1 MCSFMTYRKHIALF
15 FVCIFFA
22 CSCGGRAA
30 NPVSVK
36 RDQDPELTCTQIEYE
51 IYQIRNDITELYSQA
66 AKSRKK
72 SKIIGI
78 LSILSPL
85 GPLANVFSDVRKAEK
100 VEINALQKRHNH
112 IVIIARKKG
121 CGEGKF
127 LLSTETKCK
136 DFYTV
141 GCFVPSGKDKR

>member
-1 MCSFMTYRKHIALF
+1 MFSFMTYRKHIALF

-36 RDQDPELTCTQIEYE
+36 RDQDSELTCMKIEYE

-72 SKIIGI
+72 KRA
-78 LSILSPL
+78 LSMLTIFT
-85 GPLANVFSDVRKAEK
+85 PLAYVFSDLRKAEK
-100 VEINALQKRHNH
+100 IEINALKKRHNH
-112 IVIIARKKG
+112 IVMIAKKKG

-141 GCFVPSGKDKR
+141 GCFVPSEKDKR

>member
-1 MCSFMTYRKHIALF
+1 MTYQKHIALF

-36 RDQDPELTCTQIEYE
+36 RDQDSELTCMKIEYE

-72 SKIIGI
+72 SKVIGI

-85 GPLANVFSDVRKAEK
+85 GPLANVFSDVRQAEK

-112 IVIIARKKG
+112 IVMIAKKRS

-141 GCFVPSGKDKR
+141 GCFVPSEKDKR

>member
-1 MCSFMTYRKHIALF
+1 MTCRKHIALF

-36 RDQDPELTCTQIEYE
+36 RDQDSELTCMKIEYE

-72 SKIIGI
+72 KRA
-78 LSILSPL
+78 LSMLTIFT
-85 GPLANVFSDVRKAEK
+85 PLAYVFSDLRKAEK
-100 VEINALQKRHNH
+100 TEINALHKRHNH
-112 IVIIARKKG
+112 IVMIARKKG

-141 GCFVPSGKDKR
+141 DCFSPSGKDKR

>member
-1 MCSFMTYRKHIALF
+1 MFSFMTYRKYIALF
-15 FVCIFFA
+15 FVYIFFA

-72 SKIIGI
+72 KRA
-78 LSILSPL
+78 LSVLTIFT
-85 GPLANVFSDVRKAEK
+85 PLAYVFSDLRKAEK
-100 VEINALQKRHNH
+100 IEINALQKRHNH
-112 IVIIARKKG
+112 IVMIAKKKS

>member
-1 MCSFMTYRKHIALF
+1 MTYRKHIALF
-15 FVCIFFA
+15 FICIFFT

-30 NPVSVK
+30 SPVSVK
-36 RDQDPELTCTQIEYE
+36 RDQDQELTCTQIEYE
-51 IYQIRNDITELYSQA
+51 IYQIRNDIAELYSQA

-72 SKIIGI
+72 KRA
-78 LSILSPL
+78 LSVLTIFT
-85 GPLANVFSDVRKAEK
+85 PLAYVFSDLRKAEK
-100 VEINALQKRHNH
+100 VEISALQKRHNH
-112 IVIIARKKG
+112 IVMIARKKG

-141 GCFVPSGKDKR
+141 GCFVPSEKDKR

>member
-1 MCSFMTYRKHIALF
+1 MTYRKYIVLF

-30 NPVSVK
+30 NPVTIK
-36 RDQDPELTCTQIEYE
+36 RDQDQRLTCPQIEYE

-66 AKSRKK
+66 AKNRKK
-72 SKIIGI
+72 KSAV
-78 LSILSPL
+78 SILSAIN
-85 GPLANVFSDVRKAEK
+85 PLAYVFSDLRKAEK
-100 VEINALQKRHNH
+100 IEINALEKRHNH
-112 IVIIARKKG
+112 IVMIAKKKG

-136 DFYTV
+136 DFYTI
-141 GCFVPSGKDKR
+141 GCFMPSKKK

>member
-1 MCSFMTYRKHIALF
+1 MTYRKHITLF

-22 CSCGGRAA
+22 CSCGGRTA

-72 SKIIGI
+72 KRA
-78 LSILSPL
+78 LSMLTIFT
-85 GPLANVFSDVRKAEK
+85 PLAYVFSDLRKAEK
-100 VEINALQKRHNH
+100 IEINALQKRHNH
-112 IVIIARKKG
+112 IVMIA
-121 CGEGKF
+121 
-127 LLSTETKCK
+127 
-136 DFYTV
+136 
-141 GCFVPSGKDKR
+141 

>member
-1 MCSFMTYRKHIALF
+1 MNYRKHVVLF

-30 NPVSVK
+30 NPITVK
-36 RDQDPELTCTQIEYE
+36 RNQDQELTCTQIEYE
-51 IYQIRNDITELYSQA
+51 IYQIRNNITDLYSQA

-72 SKIIGI
+72 KSVI
-78 LSILSPL
+78 SILSAVN
-85 GPLANVFSDVRKAEK
+85 PLAYVLSDLRKAEK

-112 IVIIARKKG
+112 IVRIAQKKG

-127 LLSTETKCK
+127 ILSTEKKCK

-141 GCFVPSGKDKR
+141 GCFLPSEK

>member
-1 MCSFMTYRKHIALF
+1 MQKIVREFAEHCLKYCRKL
-15 FVCIFFA
+15 
-22 CSCGGRAA
+22 S
-30 NPVSVK
+30 K
-36 RDQDPELTCTQIEYE
+36 RYQIEYE

-72 SKIIGI
+72 KRA
-78 LSILSPL
+78 LSVLTIFT
-85 GPLANVFSDVRKAEK
+85 PLAYVFSDLRKAEK
-100 VEINALQKRHNH
+100 IEINALQKRHNH
-112 IVIIARKKG
+112 IVMIAKKKE

>member
-1 MCSFMTYRKHIALF
+1 MTYRKHIALF

-36 RDQDPELTCTQIEYE
+36 RDQDSQLTCMKIEYE

-72 SKIIGI
+72 KRA
-78 LSILSPL
+78 LSILTIFT
-85 GPLANVFSDVRKAEK
+85 PLAYVLSDLRKAEK
-100 VEINALQKRHNH
+100 TEINALHKRHNH
-112 IVIIARKKG
+112 IVMIARKKG

-141 GCFVPSGKDKR
+141 DCFSPSGKDKR

>member
-1 MCSFMTYRKHIALF
+1 MFSFMTYRKHIALF

-22 CSCGGRAA
+22 CSCGGRTA

-36 RDQDPELTCTQIEYE
+36 RDQDSELTCMKIEYE
-51 IYQIRNDITELYSQA
+51 IYQIRNDITELHSQA

-72 SKIIGI
+72 SKIIGM
-78 LSILSPL
+78 LSVLSPL

-112 IVIIARKKG
+112 IVMIAKKKG

-141 GCFVPSGKDKR
+141 DCFSPSGKDMR

>member
-1 MCSFMTYRKHIALF
+1 MTYRKHIALF

-36 RDQDPELTCTQIEYE
+36 RDQDSELTCMKIEYE
-51 IYQIRNDITELYSQA
+51 IYQIRSDITELYSQA

-72 SKIIGI
+72 KRA
-78 LSILSPL
+78 LSMLTIFT
-85 GPLANVFSDVRKAEK
+85 PLAYVFSDLRKAEK
-100 VEINALQKRHNH
+100 IEINALQKRHNH
-112 IVIIARKKG
+112 IVMIAQKNG

-127 LLSTETKCK
+127 LLSTEKKCK

>member
-1 MCSFMTYRKHIALF
+1 MFSFMTYRKHIALF

-30 NPVSVK
+30 NPVPVK
-36 RDQDPELTCTQIEYE
+36 RDQDSELTCMKIEYE

-72 SKIIGI
+72 SKVIGI
-78 LSILSPL
+78 LSILTPL
-85 GPLANVFSDVRKAEK
+85 GPLANVFSDVRQAEK

-112 IVIIARKKG
+112 IVMIAKKKE